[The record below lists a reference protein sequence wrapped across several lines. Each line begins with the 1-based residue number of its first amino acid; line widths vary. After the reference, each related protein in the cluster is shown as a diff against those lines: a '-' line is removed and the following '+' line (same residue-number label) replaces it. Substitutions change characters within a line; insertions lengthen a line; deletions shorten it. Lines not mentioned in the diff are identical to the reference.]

1 MVGRT
6 AERAAM
12 AAAYARAVTGL
23 SQVVLVTGEAG
34 IGKTTLTDDLITDL
48 RSDPGRPLVLTGESA
63 PLAGAALAYGPFV
76 AALGEHAPWL
86 LTGDNT
92 GDVLTARHRLFVR
105 VLETLT
111 GLAARQPAV
120 LVLEDLHWADQ
131 SSREL
136 LALLIVRL
144 RDEPVLIVGT
154 LRDSEL
160 DDSARRW
167 LAEIESRPRVTRIR
181 LERLADSDIA
191 SIAGGILPAD
201 SAAEHLAA
209 IVDAA
214 EGNPLYA
221 RELALADP
229 AAGPPASI
237 AEAILAKAGNLAA
250 PARAIADQVCVA
262 DGGMTHDLLAATVT
276 QPEHQLLTSVREAV
290 ASGLLVPAGNGYTCP
305 HALIRQVLYGALL
318 EGERRRLH
326 RLLAEALA
334 SQADAS
340 PGSLA
345 QHWHLAGCQDL
356 AAAAAVLAARQAV
369 SARAYPEAL
378 RNYVLALGL
387 RASLA
392 DYGPDLLA
400 DAAQTASWAG
410 DPQQAVRWA
419 AEALAIAAA
428 PDRAR
433 LLERL
438 GRYRWE
444 SGDLMPAVEA
454 AGQAEALTA
463 AEPPSVLRAAILAEH
478 ATLRMLLG
486 ETGAAQA
493 LATEA
498 VGVAEQAG
506 ALAEQA
512 HGLATLGIVQ
522 ARGGETDSGLASL
535 RRSFELARQAAS
547 AEHIVRAAANHM
559 YLLCTM
565 GRFDEALA
573 VARSGRQ
580 AARLLGTPTALS
592 SVLDNNTAAV
602 LISTGRWQEAD
613 NLLSELLGQAS
624 GNAARYLQLQRLEL
638 AVGRAES
645 GLAADL
651 AAALGK
657 STEDPRLLGPM
668 HACLAEAAL
677 GQGDPA
683 GAAWELLSGL
693 AAIEGADLADEE
705 IRLLAIGA
713 RIRADLALLPE
724 PVRSDS
730 LAAGWADAAGD
741 FDVRAATIAEAG
753 GDQPEISAY
762 GAQAAAE
769 ESRRQGADRRTT
781 WRAVAHAW
789 HVAGQPHREAYAR
802 LREAEAAARAG
813 RRDQAA
819 RVLAACEELARP
831 LPAETVLTLARE
843 LSRRARLRAVSQ
855 PPGPSAAS
863 ARYDLTGREVEV
875 LARLVHGDSN
885 RQIARALFISDRTAA
900 VHVSRILGK
909 LGVRNRTQAATVGAQ
924 LGLTAA
930 TRKSADT

>member
-1 MVGRT
+1 
-6 AERAAM
+6 M
-12 AAAYARAVTGL
+12 AAAYGRAVTGL

-34 IGKTTLTDDLITDL
+34 IGKTRLADDLIADL
-48 RSDPGRPLVLTGESA
+48 RSDPHRPLVLVGESA

-76 AALGEHAPWL
+76 AALGDRAPWL
-86 LTGDNT
+86 LADDNA

-105 VLETLT
+105 VLGALT
-111 GLAARQPAV
+111 ELAARQPVA
-120 LVLEDLHWADQ
+120 LVLEDLHWADE

-136 LALLIVRL
+136 LALLVVRL
-144 RDEPVLIVGT
+144 REQPVLLVGT

-160 DDSARRW
+160 ADDVRRW
-167 LAEIESRPRVTRIR
+167 LAEIESRPRVTRLR
-181 LERLADSDIA
+181 LGRLADADIA
-191 SIAGGILPAD
+191 SIAAEILPAD
-201 SAAEHLAA
+201 SASEHLAA
-209 IVDAA
+209 IVATA

-221 RELALADP
+221 TELALAGP
-229 AAGPPASI
+229 TTGPPASI
-237 AEAILAKAGNLAA
+237 AEAILAKAGNLPV

-262 DGGMTHDLLAATVT
+262 DGGMPHDLLAATVT
-276 QPEHQLLTSVREAV
+276 QPEEQLLVSVRQAV
-290 ASGLLVPAGNGYTCP
+290 ASGLLIAAGDGYAFP
-305 HALIRQVLYGALL
+305 HALIRQALYGALL

-326 RLLAEALA
+326 RRLAEALA
-334 SQADAS
+334 SRADAS

-345 QHWHLAGCQDL
+345 QHWHLAGCPDL
-356 AAAAAVLAARQAV
+356 AAAAAAAAARQAV

-378 RNYVLALGL
+378 RSYVLALGL
-387 RASLA
+387 RAWLA
-392 DYGPDLLA
+392 DSGPDLLT

-410 DPQQAVRWA
+410 DPQQAARWA
-419 AEALAIAAA
+419 AEALALADK

-444 SGDLMPAVEA
+444 SGDLMAAVEA
-454 AGQAEALTA
+454 AAQAEALTA
-463 AEPPSVLRAAILAEH
+463 GEPPSVLRARILAEH

-486 ETGAAQA
+486 EPDAALS
-493 LATEA
+493 LATDA
-498 VGVAEQAG
+498 VDVAEQAG

-522 ARGGETDSGLASL
+522 AQNGELDAGLAAL

-559 YLLCTM
+559 YLLCTR
-565 GRFDEALA
+565 GRFAEALA

-580 AARLLGTPTALS
+580 AAQRLGTPTALT

-602 LISTGRWQEAD
+602 LISTGRWREAD
-613 NLLSELLGQAS
+613 DLLSEITGLAS

-651 AAALGK
+651 AADLGK

-677 GQGDPA
+677 GQSDPA
-683 GAAWELLSGL
+683 GASWEVLSGL
-693 AAIEGADLADEE
+693 AAIEGADLPGEE
-705 IRLLAIGA
+705 IRLVAIGA
-713 RIRADLALLPE
+713 RIRADLALLPG
-724 PVRSDS
+724 PVRPDS
-730 LAAGWADAAGD
+730 VAAGWADAAGD
-741 FDVRAATIAEAG
+741 FADRAAAMAEAG
-753 GDQPEISAY
+753 GGEPEIAAY
-762 GAQAAAE
+762 GTQAAAE
-769 ESRRQGADRRTT
+769 CSRQQGTDRRAT

-789 HVAGQPHREAYAR
+789 HVADQPHREAYAR
-802 LREAEAAARAG
+802 LREAEAAVRAG

-819 RVLAACEELARP
+819 RILAACEELARP
-831 LPAETVLTLARE
+831 LPAETVLALARE
-843 LSRRARLRAVSQ
+843 LGRRARLPVVPGQ
-855 PPGPSAAS
+855 PGPSAAS
-863 ARYDLTGREVEV
+863 ARYDLTDREVEV

-924 LGLTAA
+924 LGLTPAA
-930 TRKSADT
+930 PHSQQTPNEEDGHGD